1 MDEIENYHLDFY
13 NETSIKEL
21 TRKDFNKKK
30 TGLKDEKL
38 YKKNGIIV
46 FYSNL
51 CSSCKKNYNT
61 LINIAD
67 MYKNRF
73 NIYAVNCN
81 NLKKRNDYLIQDFK
95 ITEYPQYKLLKNNK
109 IKDIKLNSG
118 KLEDFLFIIDNNI
131 S

>member
-13 NETSIKEL
+13 NGTNITEL
-21 TRKDFNKKK
+21 IRKDFNKKK
-30 TGLKDEKL
+30 TGLKDKEL
-38 YKKNGIIV
+38 SKKNGINI

-61 LINIAD
+61 IINIAD

-73 NIYAVNCN
+73 NIFSVNCN
-81 NLKKRNDYLIQDFK
+81 NIKDRNDYLIQDFK

-118 KLEDFLFIIDNNI
+118 KLEDFLFLIDNNI
-131 S
+131 